1 MKKIKI
7 LLIVLTLL
15 LVTGCNT
22 GKSKEVKSMNDFY
35 NIATEKE
42 FVVSDNMANYT
53 VDYIKEAMIATV
65 DGISLEMITYD
76 SEDNAIKIQNEHIK
90 SFTNRKSANARIKK
104 EKGKNYYKYSMISNG
119 YYLVSNRVENTL
131 IFTTTVLENKDKVD
145 SVLDELGY

>member
-22 GKSKEVKSMNDFY
+22 GKSKEAKSMNDFY
-35 NIATEKE
+35 NVATEKK

-90 SFTNRKSANARIKK
+90 SFMNRKSTNARIKK

-131 IFTTTVLENKDKVD
+131 IFTTTVLENRDKVD
-145 SVLDELGY
+145 SVLTEMGY